1 MSLASFIAGES
12 ISAGNAVYVDA
23 SGFLYK
29 AIATNQLQASV
40 IGVSLDTSQQN
51 NLVRVATDFIYS
63 SSSSLTP
70 GELRYLSVS
79 TSGNVVPYSTWQT
92 ELNAST
98 LSGAFLTRVGR
109 ALTSTDIDIEVQKPI
124 YVIK

>member
-12 ISAGNAVYVDA
+12 ISAGNAVYVNA

-79 TSGNVVPYSTWQT
+79 TSGNVVSYSTWQT

>member
-109 ALTSTDIDIEVQKPI
+109 SLTSTDIDIEVQKPI